1 MSVSMHCKIHK
12 SEDTAIRVQKYKC
25 EMAQSNRI
33 FDNVKCFPLR
43 ECQLEVHLYN
53 LSTMSLVKFDSIPA
67 FQPVRLPPLYLYSQ
81 PPV

>member
-1 MSVSMHCKIHK
+1 MSVSMHCKIHN

-33 FDNVKCFPLR
+33 FDKVKCFPLR

-53 LSTMSLVKFDSIPA
+53 
-67 FQPVRLPPLYLYSQ
+67 
-81 PPV
+81 